1 MSENKDNVLQYLPHA
16 VDYLLYVLQQF
27 DAVLK
32 RLCIH
37 MMGSPG
43 PCNKV
48 QAIVQDG

>member
-1 MSENKDNVLQYLPHA
+1 MSENKDKVLQYLPHA
-16 VDYLLYVLQQF
+16 VDYLLYVLQQL

-37 MMGSPG
+37 MISPG
-43 PCNKV
+43 PYNKD